1 MHTVE
6 IAILNG
12 AQASPKERELLA
24 LINEILH
31 EAEYD
36 PSESVS
42 LAAGV
47 ATTWGWLL
55 QDVSKG
61 SPPHH
66 TTSVCSARDLLTVF
80 GCVKVW
86 IWGIT
91 PRMGSALGLLAKGY
105 ERVKMANDR
114 SSIDG
119 GLRV

>member
-12 AQASPKERELLA
+12 AQASPKERELLT

-61 SPPHH
+61 SPHPA
-66 TTSVCSARDLLTVF
+66 SVCSAGDSLTVF

-105 ERVKMANDR
+105 ERVRMANDR
-114 SSIDG
+114 SSIDA
-119 GLRV
+119 GL